1 MLVLEWADMNCTS
14 TAAKISPVQSA
25 VSVREPTLNS
35 PSICSIL
42 GKETYLPSYSA
53 WYGASDKLRT
63 HSGLTLYPKKW
74 NKELLYVRDKIN
86 DVANVQFNGVLIN
99 WHRDGDDSINWHADD
114 ERSLGLNPVVGSVN
128 FGETRDFVLKKC
140 DKSEKLTIPV
150 KHGTLLIMRGELQ
163 HFWEHSVPKRTK
175 IKHDRI
181 NLTF

>member
-1 MLVLEWADMNCTS
+1 MLVLEWAEMNCTS

-25 VSVREPTLNS
+25 VSVREPTLNR
-35 PSICSIL
+35 PFIYSIV

-53 WYGASDKLRT
+53 WYGAS
-63 HSGLTLYPKKW
+63 
-74 NKELLYVRDKIN
+74 
-86 DVANVQFNGVLIN
+86 
-99 WHRDGDDSINWHADD
+99 
-114 ERSLGLNPVVGSVN
+114 
-128 FGETRDFVLKKC
+128 

-163 HFWEHSVPKRTK
+163 HFWEHSVPKRIK